1 MSPLFWLNDLPPLLQ
16 HGFALVWV
24 IVLLAGCRGLGARI
38 EGFILPVEEHPRR
51 HNTFVFA
58 FQAAL
63 GLGVMAQLLYGLS
76 LVGLVRLPVIAVLSV
91 GCWWWGHRGQPGRP
105 AWACL
110 RDHGRWPALALVLL
124 GVPFLLC
131 FVPELGFD
139 ALRTHLWLAREL
151 AATGVLPVDPSN
163 WNVYMPNATAVLFGA
178 SGLIGG
184 EIGAKL
190 LHFSLG
196 ALIALLPGV
205 FVEERLEPGG
215 VWLYAAFWLVMPV
228 VAWEMCTAYID
239 LGMTLFL
246 LAAILCLFRWRRFGT
261 EGWLTFAAIFTG
273 LALTAK
279 PTALPW
285 LAWLTGAV
293 FVFGIFLRRP
303 RRDVLLHAGIF
314 VALAVLIVA
323 PWLFR
328 TYFLTGNPLFPLPLP
343 GFHSDLISPAIV
355 SEVRREQLAFG
366 FGRGVGALAALPW
379 NLLIHPEAFR
389 GGPGPLVF
397 LTLPLLA
404 VWWRRCSGWDRWFAL
419 SFAFG
424 TLVWFFTAQEIRYL
438 LPVLPL
444 AAWLIL
450 RPLVL
455 GEHWG
460 RRFQIAWA
468 VALALQL
475 AYLSPLVYPWV
486 HPGVPFQVRGGLA
499 ELKTAAGVMPRE
511 EYLAARNP
519 FYPVYAWAN
528 LNLTGTVRLL
538 SFDAAAYWSRWP
550 LLYAFSVEGGFAG
563 TEHDPET
570 ILTRCH
576 RARLTHVIVNTDW
589 LTPDVDHR
597 RVSEFFKP
605 EFQDRYLQ
613 LLHVYGPVKLFAIP
627 PPSGISVMPPPGS
640 AGAGP

>member
-1 MSPLFWLNDLPPLLQ
+1 M
-16 HGFALVWV
+16 
-24 IVLLAGCRGLGARI
+24 
-38 EGFILPVEEHPRR
+38 
-51 HNTFVFA
+51 
-58 FQAAL
+58 
-63 GLGVMAQLLYGLS
+63 
-76 LVGLVRLPVIAVLSV
+76 GLVRLPVIAVLSV

-246 LAAILCLFRWRRFGT
+246 LAAILCLFPWRRFGT

-285 LAWLTGAV
+285 LAWLTGAGV
-293 FVFGIFLRRP
+293 RVRHLPAPPAARRASS
-303 RRDVLLHAGIF
+303 RRHFRRAGCPDRGAVAVPHLFSDGKSALL
-314 VALAVLIVA
+314 L
-323 PWLFR
+323 
-328 TYFLTGNPLFPLPLP
+328 LPLP

-366 FGRGVGALAALPW
+366 FGRG
-379 NLLIHPEAFR
+379 
-389 GGPGPLVF
+389 
-397 LTLPLLA
+397 
-404 VWWRRCSGWDRWFAL
+404 WRRRCP
-419 SFAFG
+419 G
-424 TLVWFFTAQEIRYL
+424 TF
-438 LPVLPL
+438 
-444 AAWLIL
+444 
-450 RPLVL
+450 
-455 GEHWG
+455 
-460 RRFQIAWA
+460 
-468 VALALQL
+468 
-475 AYLSPLVYPWV
+475 
-486 HPGVPFQVRGGLA
+486 
-499 ELKTAAGVMPRE
+499 
-511 EYLAARNP
+511 
-519 FYPVYAWAN
+519 
-528 LNLTGTVRLL
+528 
-538 SFDAAAYWSRWP
+538 
-550 LLYAFSVEGGFAG
+550 
-563 TEHDPET
+563 
-570 ILTRCH
+570 
-576 RARLTHVIVNTDW
+576 
-589 LTPDVDHR
+589 
-597 RVSEFFKP
+597 
-605 EFQDRYLQ
+605 
-613 LLHVYGPVKLFAIP
+613 
-627 PPSGISVMPPPGS
+627 
-640 AGAGP
+640 